1 MISVDGQSRGNQRH
15 IEQVNTSV
23 NDTNMSA
30 DHNLPPGA
38 GGQGAAAR
46 FNAQFGQMN
55 INAQPFVPN
64 VQAQPFMPMG
74 GGMRGYPYSGYPMHG
89 E

>member
-1 MISVDGQSRGNQRH
+1 
-15 IEQVNTSV
+15 
-23 NDTNMSA
+23 MSA

-64 VQAQPFMPMG
+64 VQAQPFVPIG

-89 E
+89 EWCVCVCVCPFV